1 MVAVRQGEGR
11 IRIVADQSMSE
22 PNRRDFLFLATGAAG
37 AVAVGGV
44 AWPLI
49 SQMSPDASTI
59 AAGAPVEVDLAP
71 IAEGRAITLKWR
83 GKPIFV
89 RHRTAAEIEASKK
102 DDKSGLPD
110 PQPDAVRVRAF
121 EGKAQE
127 QWVVV
132 YGNCTHLGCVP
143 IGFSGDYNGWYC
155 PCHGSHYD
163 NAGRIRKGPAPR
175 NLDIPEFAFLSASKI
190 RIG

>member
-1 MVAVRQGEGR
+1 M
-11 IRIVADQSMSE
+11 ADQSMSE
-22 PNRRDFLFLATGAAG
+22 PNRRDFLLLATGAAG
-37 AVAVGGV
+37 AVAAGGAV
-44 AWPLI
+44 WPLI
-49 SQMSPDASTI
+49 NQMWPDASTI
-59 AAGAPVEVDLAP
+59 AAGAAVEVDLAP

-89 RHRTAAEIEASKK
+89 RHRTAKEIEESRKADGSLTI
-102 DDKSGLPD
+102 DKE
-110 PQPDAVRVRAF
+110 PDAKRVRAF
-121 EGKAQE
+121 DGKAQDK
-127 QWVVV
+127 WIVV

-143 IGFSGDYNGWYC
+143 TGFAGDYNGWYC

-175 NLDIPEFAFLSASKI
+175 NLDIPEYAFTSASKI

>member
-1 MVAVRQGEGR
+1 MVVMRQGEGR
-11 IRIVADQSMSE
+11 IGIVADQSMSE
-22 PNRRDFLFLATGAAG
+22 PNRRDFLFLATSAAG
-37 AVAVGGV
+37 VVAVGGI
-44 AWPLI
+44 AWPLV

-89 RHRTAAEIEASKK
+89 RHRTAAEIEAAKN
-102 DDKSGLPD
+102 DDKSTLPD
-110 PQPDAVRVRAF
+110 PQTDATRIRAYQ
-121 EGKAQE
+121 GKAQE

-132 YGNCTHLGCVP
+132 VGICTHLGCVP
-143 IGFSGDYNGWYC
+143 IGFSGDHNGWYC

-163 NAGRIRKGPAPR
+163 NVGRIRKGPAPR
-175 NLDIPEFAFLSASKI
+175 NLDIPEFTFLSESKI

>member
-1 MVAVRQGEGR
+1 MKD
-11 IRIVADQSMSE
+11 VADNTMKAPGASD
-22 PNRRDFLFLATGAAG
+22 PNRRDFLLLATGAAG

-49 SQMSPDASTI
+49 SQMNPDASTI

-71 IAEGRAITLKWR
+71 IGEGKAITLKWR

-89 RHRTAAEIEASKK
+89 RHRTAEEIASAKK
-102 DDKSGLPD
+102 DDAAALPD
-110 PQPDAVRVRAF
+110 KQADAARVRAF
-121 EGKAQE
+121 PGQGAGAVDRRLRQLHPSWLRADRLFGRL
-127 QWVVV
+127 QRLV
-132 YGNCTHLGCVP
+132 LPVP
-143 IGFSGDYNGWYC
+143 RLALRQS
-155 PCHGSHYD
+155 
-163 NAGRIRKGPAPR
+163 GRIRKGPAPR

>member
-1 MVAVRQGEGR
+1 M
-11 IRIVADQSMSE
+11 ADHSMGE

-37 AVAVGGV
+37 VVAGASAV
-44 AWPLI
+44 WPLVF
-49 SQMSPDASTI
+49 QMMPDASTI

-71 IAEGRAITLKWR
+71 IGEGRAITLKWR

-89 RHRTAAEIEASKK
+89 RHRSAAEIASAKK
-102 DDKSGLPD
+102 DDTADLKDPEADAKRVKS
-110 PQPDAVRVRAF
+110 F

-127 QWVVV
+127 KWLVVTGV
-132 YGNCTHLGCVP
+132 CTHLGCVP
-143 IGFSGDYNGWYC
+143 IGYQGDYNGWYC

-175 NLDIPEFAFLSASKI
+175 NLDIPEFSFLSGSKI

>member
-1 MVAVRQGEGR
+1 M
-11 IRIVADQSMSE
+11 ADQAMSE

-37 AVAVGGV
+37 VVTAGGI

-49 SQMSPDASTI
+49 SQMLPDASTI
-59 AAGAPVEVDLAP
+59 AAGAAVEVDLAP
-71 IAEGRAITLKWR
+71 VAEGRAITLKWR

-89 RHRTAAEIEASKK
+89 RHRTAAEIAAAKK
-102 DDKSGLPD
+102 DDGADLKD
-110 PQPDAVRVRAF
+110 PQKNIERVKAF
-121 EGKAQE
+121 EGKPQE
-127 QWVVV
+127 QWIVV

-143 IGFSGDYNGWYC
+143 TGFAGDFGGWYC

-175 NLDIPEFAFLSASKI
+175 NLPVPEFAFLSASKI

>member
-1 MVAVRQGEGR
+1 M
-11 IRIVADQSMSE
+11 ADQSMSE

-71 IAEGRAITLKWR
+71 IGEGKAITLKWR

-89 RHRTAAEIEASKK
+89 RHRTKDEIASAKK
-102 DDKSGLPD
+102 DDKAGLPD
-110 PQPDAVRVRAF
+110 PQPDASRVRAF

-143 IGFSGDYNGWYC
+143 IGFSGEYNGWYC

-175 NLDIPEFAFLSASKI
+175 NLDIPEFTFLSASKI

>member
-1 MVAVRQGEGR
+1 
-11 IRIVADQSMSE
+11 MSE

-37 AVAVGGV
+37 VVAGGSMV
-44 AWPLI
+44 WPLI
-49 SQMSPDASTI
+49 SQMNPDASTI
-59 AAGAPVEVDLAP
+59 AAGAPVEVDLGP
-71 IAEGRAITLKWR
+71 ITEGRAITLKWR

-89 RHRTAAEIEASKK
+89 RHRTKAEIESARK
-102 DDKSGLPD
+102 DDASLTIDKE
-110 PQPDAVRVRAF
+110 PDAKRVRAF
-121 EGKAQE
+121 GGQAQD
-127 QWVVV
+127 QWIVV

>member
-1 MVAVRQGEGR
+1 VAETMMNETKQG
-11 IRIVADQSMSE
+11 E
-22 PNRRDFLFLATGAAG
+22 PNRRDFLLLATGAAG
-37 AVAVGGV
+37 AVTAGGIL
-44 AWPLI
+44 WPLI

-59 AAGAPVEVDLAP
+59 AAGAPVELDLAP
-71 IAEGRAITLKWR
+71 ITEGKAITIKWR

-89 RHRTAAEIEASKK
+89 RHLTGDEIQSAKK
-102 DDKSGLPD
+102 DDSAPLPD
-110 PQPDAVRVRAF
+110 KQTIASRVKAF

-127 QWVVV
+127 QWIVV

-143 IGFSGDYNGWYC
+143 TGFSGDYNGWYC

>member
-1 MVAVRQGEGR
+1 M
-11 IRIVADQSMSE
+11 ADQAMSE

-37 AVAVGGV
+37 AVTGGAMV
-44 AWPLI
+44 WPLI
-49 SQMSPDASTI
+49 SQMWPDASTI
-59 AAGAPVEVDLAP
+59 AAGAAVEVDLAP
-71 IAEGRAITLKWR
+71 VAEGRAITLKWR

-89 RHRTAAEIEASKK
+89 RHRTAAEIEAAKK
-102 DDKSGLPD
+102 DDSAALPD
-110 PQPDAVRVRAF
+110 PQKAVERVKAF
-121 EGKAQE
+121 EGKPQE
-127 QWVVV
+127 QWIVV

-143 IGFSGDYNGWYC
+143 IGFQGDYNGWYC

-175 NLDIPEFAFLSASKI
+175 NLPVPEFAFLSASKI

>member
-1 MVAVRQGEGR
+1 MNASHGTGASQQG
-11 IRIVADQSMSE
+11 E
-22 PNRRDFLFLATGAAG
+22 PNRRDFLLLATGAAG
-37 AVAVGGV
+37 AVAAGGIV
-44 AWPLI
+44 WPLV

-59 AAGAPVEVDLAP
+59 AAGAPVELDLAP
-71 IAEGRAITLKWR
+71 IGEGKAVTLKWR

-89 RHRTAAEIEASKK
+89 RHRTAKEIEDARK
-102 DDKSGLPD
+102 DDAAALPD
-110 PQPDAVRVRAF
+110 KQADGTRVKAF
-121 EGKAQE
+121 EGKAQS
-127 QWVVV
+127 QWIVV

-163 NAGRIRKGPAPR
+163 NSGRIRKGPAPR

>member
-1 MVAVRQGEGR
+1 MAEHATTEGT
-11 IRIVADQSMSE
+11 
-22 PNRRDFLFLATGAAG
+22 RRDFLYIWTGALG
-37 AVAVGGV
+37 AVAAGSAVI
-44 AWPLI
+44 PLV
-49 SQMSPDASTI
+49 SQMNPDASTI
-59 AAGAPVEVDLAP
+59 AAGAPIDVDLAQIP
-71 IAEGRAITLKWR
+71 AGQVVTLKWR

-89 RHRTAAEIEASKK
+89 RHRTDKEIAESKAVQV
-102 DDKSGLPD
+102 SSLPD
-110 PQPDAVRVRAF
+110 PEGDAARIKEF

-127 QWVVV
+127 KWIVV

-143 IGFSGDYNGWYC
+143 ISNSGEFHGWYC

-175 NLDIPEFAFLSASKI
+175 NLELPPFAFTAATKV

>member
-1 MVAVRQGEGR
+1 MGEP
-11 IRIVADQSMSE
+11 S
-22 PNRRDFLFLATGAAG
+22 RRDFLMIATGAVG
-37 AVAVGGV
+37 AVAGG
-44 AWPLI
+44 AALWPLI
-49 SQMSPDASTI
+49 SQMNPDASTI
-59 AAGAPVEVDLAP
+59 AAGAPVEVDLGP
-71 IAEGRAITLKWR
+71 ITAGRAITLKWR

-89 RHRTAAEIEASKK
+89 RHRTAEEIASANK
-102 DDKSGLPD
+102 DYTAGLPD
-110 PQPDAVRVRAF
+110 PQTNAKRVKSF
-121 EGKAQE
+121 DGKSQD
-127 QWVVV
+127 QWIVV

-143 IGFSGDYNGWYC
+143 TGFAGDFNGWYC

>member
-1 MVAVRQGEGR
+1 M
-11 IRIVADQSMSE
+11 ADNSMSE

-37 AVAVGGV
+37 VVAVGGI

-71 IAEGRAITLKWR
+71 ITEGKAITLKWR

-89 RHRTAAEIEASKK
+89 RHRTAKEIEEAKK
-102 DDKSGLPD
+102 DDAALTIDKE
-110 PQPDAVRVRAF
+110 PDAKRVRAF
-121 EGKAQE
+121 EGKPQE
-127 QWVVV
+127 KWIVV

-143 IGFSGDYNGWYC
+143 IGFSGDYHGWYC

-163 NAGRIRKGPAPR
+163 SAGRIRKGPAPR
-175 NLDIPEFAFLSASKI
+175 NLDIPDFAFLSATKI

>member
-1 MVAVRQGEGR
+1 MKD
-11 IRIVADQSMSE
+11 VADNTLKASHAAD
-22 PNRRDFLFLATGAAG
+22 PNRRDFLLLATGAAG

-49 SQMSPDASTI
+49 AQMNPDASTV
-59 AAGAPVEVDLAP
+59 AAGAPVELDLAP
-71 IAEGRAITLKWR
+71 IGEGKAITLKWR

-89 RHRTAAEIEASKK
+89 RHRTAQEIADAKK
-102 DDKSGLPD
+102 DDSAPLPD
-110 PQPDAVRVRAF
+110 KQTDAARLRAF
-121 EGKAQE
+121 DGKAQE
-127 QWVVV
+127 QWIVV

-143 IGFSGDYNGWYC
+143 IGYSGDYNGWYC

-163 NAGRIRKGPAPR
+163 NSGRIRKGPAPR
-175 NLDIPEFAFLSASKI
+175 NLDIPDFAFLSASKI

>member
-1 MVAVRQGEGR
+1 M
-11 IRIVADQSMSE
+11 ADHSMSE
-22 PNRRDFLFLATGAAG
+22 PNRRDFLLLATGAAG
-37 AVAVGGV
+37 AVAAGGAV
-44 AWPLI
+44 WPLI
-49 SQMSPDASTI
+49 SQMLPDASTV
-59 AAGAPVEVDLAP
+59 AAGAPVEVDLTP

-89 RHRTAAEIEASKK
+89 RHRTAAEIAAAKK
-102 DDKSGLPD
+102 DDTAALPD
-110 PQPDAVRVRAF
+110 PQADAKRVKAF
-121 EGKAQE
+121 DGKAQE
-127 QWVVV
+127 QWIVV

-175 NLDIPEFAFLSASKI
+175 NLDIPEFAFLSGSKI

>member
-1 MVAVRQGEGR
+1 M
-11 IRIVADQSMSE
+11 ADHSMSE

-37 AVAVGGV
+37 AVAGAAAV
-44 AWPLI
+44 WPLI
-49 SQMSPDASTI
+49 SQMLPDASTV

-89 RHRTAAEIEASKK
+89 RHRTAAEIASAKK
-102 DDKSGLPD
+102 DDPEIKID
-110 PQPDAVRVRAF
+110 PQTDLQRVKAF
-121 EGKAQE
+121 DGKAQE
-127 QWVVV
+127 QWIVV

-143 IGFSGDYNGWYC
+143 TGFAGDYGGWYC

-163 NAGRIRKGPAPR
+163 NAGRIRKGPAPK
-175 NLDIPEFAFLSASKI
+175 NLFIPDYAFLSATKI
-190 RIG
+190 KIG

>member
-1 MVAVRQGEGR
+1 MRDETMP
-11 IRIVADQSMSE
+11 D
-22 PNRRDFLFLATGAAG
+22 PNRRDFLMLATGAAG
-37 AVAVGGV
+37 IVTAGGI

-49 SQMSPDASTI
+49 SQMNPDQSTI

-89 RHRTAAEIEASKK
+89 RHRTAAEIESAKK
-102 DDKSGLPD
+102 DDAAEFRD
-110 PQPDAVRVRAF
+110 PEKDVARVKAF
-121 EGKAQE
+121 DGKPQE
-127 QWVVV
+127 AWIVV

-143 IGFSGDYNGWYC
+143 TGFAGDYNGWYC

-163 NAGRIRKGPAPR
+163 NAGRIRKGPAPK
-175 NLDIPEFAFLSASKI
+175 NLFIPEYTFLSNAKI

>member
-1 MVAVRQGEGR
+1 MSDFTMSMKRTDV
-11 IRIVADQSMSE
+11 VADHTMSE

-37 AVAVGGV
+37 AVAVGGI

-49 SQMSPDASTI
+49 SQMNPDASTI

-71 IAEGRAITLKWR
+71 IGEGKSITLKWR

-89 RHRTAAEIEASKK
+89 RHRTAAEIASAKK
-102 DDKSGLPD
+102 DDSASLID
-110 PQPDAVRVRAF
+110 PQADAARIRAF
-121 EGKAQE
+121 EGKPQE
-127 QWVVV
+127 KWVVV

-143 IGFSGDYNGWYC
+143 IGYQGDYQGWYC